1 MEYFYS
7 VWVGGV
13 EVNNYLLTK
22 EEAENL
28 AQLWIDDGYD
38 EVAIDDYRIT
48 DDTSCSEENQINN
61 NQKPI
66 NHENTTN

>member
-1 MEYFYS
+1 MTQEIEFKDECFYS

-22 EEAENL
+22 EQAENI
-28 AQLWIDDGYD
+28 AQEWIDYGYD

-61 NQKPI
+61 N
-66 NHENTTN
+66 

>member
-1 MEYFYS
+1 MTQENTEYFYS

-13 EVNNYLLTK
+13 EVNNYFLTK

-38 EVAIDDYRIT
+38 EVTIDDYRI
-48 DDTSCSEENQINN
+48 N
-61 NQKPI
+61 NQ
-66 NHENTTN
+66 